1 MQQRSVMLIFLFLV
15 LSALYACFFI
25 DWKGSHKIR
34 LSWHVIEP
42 GTARE
47 PRKTPTVQFL
57 LLDKGEK
64 VTSVKV
70 VARGR
75 CADEQISPRLVVHDG
90 DPGAV
95 PVTAFFY
102 GGGIRGMKPDTTA
115 QPSLEAGQSYRLI
128 VASGRSKE
136 GELTFQAPQ

>member
-1 MQQRSVMLIFLFLV
+1 MLIFLFLV

-42 GTARE
+42 GTLGN
-47 PRKTPTVQFL
+47 RKTPTVQFL

-70 VARGR
+70 VSATDALTNKYPHALW
-75 CADEQISPRLVVHDG
+75 CMTATQ
-90 DPGAV
+90 AV

-102 GGGIRGMKPDTTA
+102 GGGIRGMNPDTTA
-115 QPSLEAGQSYRLI
+115 QPLEAGQSYRLI